1 MDLFKIGRKDAEPV
15 IHGIRI
21 KVRGGSQPLPPPLL
35 GAFVT
40 AFSVA
45 TEPREAVITSVR
57 ALQAMGYD
65 FEDILPEGL
74 SMPLKDWGAYIS
86 SAWPEF
92 RDEFP
97 PQSQIA
103 ERLSA
108 GGVVFSPFAGY
119 DR

>member
-1 MDLFKIGRKDAEPV
+1 MKLLKFGRKDAEPV

-21 KVRGGSQPLPPPLL
+21 KVRAGSQPLPPPLR

-40 AFSVA
+40 AFSIA

-57 ALQAMGYD
+57 ALQGMGYD

-74 SMPLKDWGAYIS
+74 AMPLRDWGAYVS

-97 PQSQIA
+97 SQAQIA

-108 GGVVFSPFAGY
+108 GGVVFSPFAGF
-119 DR
+119 DS